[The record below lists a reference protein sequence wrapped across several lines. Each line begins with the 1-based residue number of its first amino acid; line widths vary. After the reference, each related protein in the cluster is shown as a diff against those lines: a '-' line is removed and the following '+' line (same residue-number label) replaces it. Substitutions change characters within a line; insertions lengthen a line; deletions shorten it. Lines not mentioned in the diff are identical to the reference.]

1 MLMRHVFDESSK
13 SNDLQMKEASDR
25 QDDAHDSGLLLDN
38 SFSSF
43 PDM

>member
-1 MLMRHVFDESSK
+1 MLMRHVFDELSK
-13 SNDLQMKEASDR
+13 SNDLHMKEASDR

-38 SFSSF
+38 TLLSL